1 VLIEPRAHHG
11 RMFGYV
17 LITLLLIVGPLA
29 YLAGVDSRI
38 DEKSRERRLS
48 G

>member
-1 VLIEPRAHHG
+1 MLIEHAAHHEV
-11 RMFGYV
+11 MFGYV
-17 LITLLLIVGPLA
+17 FITLLVIVGPLA

-38 DEKSRERRLS
+38 DEKSRDRSFS

>member
-1 VLIEPRAHHG
+1 
-11 RMFGYV
+11 MFGYV
-17 LITLLLIVGPLA
+17 VLAFIVLVGPLA

-38 DEKSRERRLS
+38 DEVDRRRHDT

>member
-1 VLIEPRAHHG
+1 
-11 RMFGYV
+11 MFGYV
-17 LITLLLIVGPLA
+17 LITLLVIVGPLA

-38 DEKSRERRLS
+38 DERSHDRRFS

>member
-1 VLIEPRAHHG
+1 
-11 RMFGYV
+11 MFGYV